1 MIRSVALLAVLLLAA
16 PLLAIVPASP
26 ASAQAERQEPPSP
39 TERLQE
45 GAAAIVDGLRM
56 LMDQLQSYQPP
67 EVLPNGDIII
77 RRRPPADATPEAP
90 RPDAPPSPD
99 NKPRPL

>member
-1 MIRSVALLAVLLLAA
+1 MKRVPIILAAVLLAATPALPALAQTEK
-16 PLLAIVPASP
+16 P
-26 ASAQAERQEPPSP
+26 ETPSP

-56 LMDQLQSYQPP
+56 LMDQLQSYQSP
-67 EVLPNGDIII
+67 EVMPNGDIII
-77 RRRPPADATPEAP
+77 RRRPPAGSEPPPAQ
-90 RPDAPPSPD
+90 PDAPPSPD

>member
-1 MIRSVALLAVLLLAA
+1 MIRAVFLAA
-16 PLLAIVPASP
+16 ILTAAAPALAARAQTERADPPA
-26 ASAQAERQEPPSP
+26 PSP

-56 LMDQLQSYQPP
+56 LMDQLQSYQPQ

-77 RRRPPADATPEAP
+77 RRQPQAAPDPQPDQPEKPETRP
-90 RPDAPPSPD
+90 RS
-99 NKPRPL
+99 L

>member
-1 MIRSVALLAVLLLAA
+1 MSRLTASVAAIMLICTPAAVALAQSDGQKA
-16 PLLAIVPASP
+16 
-26 ASAQAERQEPPSP
+26 PSP

-77 RRRPPADATPEAP
+77 RRQPPVQGDTTPPKPEQSE
-90 RPDAPPSPD
+90 PDTP
-99 NKPRPL
+99 KPLTL